1 MRLHCISIALSSHFK
16 LFDILKSLLLTIPVS
31 GWINSLMGSGRSN
44 QLKSSTLGL
53 SALVCVLLLKF
64 DQAEKLLTRAIE
76 AADQL
81 PYNYGLR
88 AYVRIRLED
97 YAGAIEDATV
107 KITLRPD
114 DASSYALRAW
124 ARYCQEQYAEV
135 VDDVEASLAIAP
147 ERKTFY
153 QDSLRLID
161 SYQNLGRD
169 REAIEFCEELIELS
183 RFDYFSLELLVRQAS
198 SHINLEEY
206 EESLKSLDRAFPL
219 AGRADR
225 AELHRLKS
233 DVLEL
238 MGEVSLAEEE
248 KARHQELKLFQA
260 RLTEWV
266 PASPTRRM
274 LANFIDGLI
283 LATAA
288 SLFLAVVFPLATMIF
303 SSNQL
308 GGYQMVSIMVPYLLA
323 VFILSFL
330 DSFFVIL
337 SPSLLF
343 AVLWSMLV
351 STGPPWYGQTASAAV
366 LLFLFLSG
374 QAYSMFFETSSLQAT
389 PGKFYLGLRVT
400 DNEGEIVSLFKAGW
414 RHLLKAIPSVMTA
427 LFSLF
432 LFSIVFSSLH
442 LVLKLVC
449 ILFSLALAGVLWA
462 AAFRPGLHNL
472 FTGASVSDVRLYGA
486 LSKQFGLFR
495 S

>member
-1 MRLHCISIALSSHFK
+1 MALPSLFK

-31 GWINSLMGSGRSN
+31 GRINSSMATGGSN

-53 SALVCVLLLKF
+53 SALVCVLLLRF

-124 ARYCQEQYAEV
+124 ARYCLDQYAEV
-135 VDDVEASLAIAP
+135 VQDVEASLAIAP
-147 ERKTFY
+147 ERRTFY

-183 RFDYFSLELLVRQAS
+183 RFDYFTLELLVRQAS
-198 SHINLEEY
+198 SHMNLEDY

-219 AGRADR
+219 AGRSDR

-238 MGEVSLAEEE
+238 MGKDSLAEEE
-248 KARHQELKLFQA
+248 KSRHQELKLFQA

-266 PASPTRRM
+266 PASPTRRL
-274 LANFIDGLI
+274 LANFLDALI
-283 LATAA
+283 LATTV
-288 SLFLAVVFPLATMIF
+288 SLVLGILILLSSFVFY
-303 SSNQL
+303 SNQMADFD
-308 GGYQMVSIMVPYLLA
+308 MVSLMVPYLLSI
-323 VFILSFL
+323 FLLSFI
-330 DSFFVIL
+330 DSFIVFLI
-337 SPSLLF
+337 PALLLL
-343 AVLWSMLV
+343 VLWNISLT
-351 STGPPWYGQTASAAV
+351 STPAWQGQFLSAAV
-366 LLFLFLSG
+366 LLFLFSSA
-374 QAYSMFFETSSLQAT
+374 QAYTMLFEASSLQAT

-400 DNEGEIVSLFKAGW
+400 DNEGEIVSLHRTAW
-414 RHLLKAIPSVMTA
+414 RHLLKTIPSVLAVSITA
-427 LFSLF
+427 AFFFVIAYDLHLF
-432 LFSIVFSSLH
+432 LKVI
-442 LVLKLVC
+442 C
-449 ILFSLALAGVLWA
+449 ILFLAAMAGLLWA

-472 FTGASVSDVRLYGA
+472 FTGATVSDVRLYGA

-495 S
+495 N